1 MRVGVVGAGYVGLVA
16 AAGLALGGHQT
27 VIAEANPSRLARL
40 RERRAPFLEPGL
52 DEWLRRAGERLSVV
66 SSVKEMGPRDAIVI
80 AVGTPSGV
88 SGQGDLTQVR
98 QAVEEVVRTA
108 APGTVIVMK
117 STVPPG
123 TGREL
128 VRQYVAPA
136 RRGLAYV
143 SNPEFL
149 REGKAL
155 YDWLHPD
162 RIVVGAEEG
171 WAAERVAELYRGI
184 DAPVLRTDITSAE
197 MIKYAANALLAT
209 KISFI
214 NEIANLCELV
224 GAHIDDVATGVGMD
238 PRLGPH
244 FLQAGIGYG
253 GSCFPKDTRALYF
266 TAAVNGYAFELLR
279 AVIEVNRRQR
289 IRVVHRLNTL
299 LGGLAERSVAV
310 LGLAFKPGTDDTRES
325 PGLEIARTLA
335 GYGAKVQV
343 YDPVAVLPDS
353 GGSPGFPVVLSPGLV
368 RVASLEE
375 AVRSAQAV
383 VVATEWPEFVEA
395 DWERLYRLMAAPRVV
410 FDGRNC
416 LDAARLAAMGF
427 RYVGV
432 GRRVAPAFGDADVAP
447 ASLAEGTGGA

>member
-16 AAGLALGGHQT
+16 AAGLALAGHET
-27 VIAEANPSRLARL
+27 VVAEANPVRLARL
-40 RERRAPFLEPGL
+40 RERKAPFFEPGL
-52 DEWLRRAGERLSVV
+52 DEWLERAGARLTAVGSIA
-66 SSVKEMGPRDAIVI
+66 EMGPRDVVII

-88 SGQGDLTQVR
+88 SGQSDLTYVR
-98 QAVEEVVRTA
+98 QAMQEVVSTA
-108 APGTVIVMK
+108 APRTVIVMK

-136 RRGLAYV
+136 GRGLAYV

-155 YDWLHPD
+155 HDWLHPD
-162 RIVVGAEEG
+162 RIVIGAEER
-171 WAAERVAELYRGI
+171 WAAERVVELYREI
-184 DAPVLRTDITSAE
+184 PAPVLQTDITSAE

-224 GAHIDDVATGVGMD
+224 GAHIDDVAKGVGMD
-238 PRLGPH
+238 PRLGAH

-289 IRVVHRLNTL
+289 IRVVQRLNAML
-299 LGGLAERSVAV
+299 EGLAGRSIAV
-310 LGLAFKPGTDDTRES
+310 LGLSFKPGTDDTRES
-325 PGLEIARTLA
+325 PGLEIAVTLA
-335 GYGAKVQV
+335 GSGARVQV
-343 YDPVAVLPDS
+343 YDPVAVLPDA
-353 GGSPGFPVVLSPGLV
+353 GGPPSAPVPLAPGLV
-368 RVASLEE
+368 RTPSMEE
-375 AVRSAQAV
+375 ALQGAQAV
-383 VVATEWPEFVEA
+383 VVATEWPEFVQA
-395 DWERLYRLMAAPRVV
+395 DWGRLHRLMAAPYVV

-416 LDAARLAAMGF
+416 LDAAPLIALGF

-432 GRRVAPAFGDADVAP
+432 GRRVDRGSGESGALEEIRAPRAVAR
-447 ASLAEGTGGA
+447 